1 MKIAFYKHNIGEAE
15 IASVVAVLR
24 SPIHTAG
31 PVTKQFEQEFAA
43 YLGCQHAIGV
53 TSWTMGAFLCLKA
66 LGIGPGDEVIV
77 PPLTF
82 ISTANIVCH
91 VGAKPVFVDVEHDTG
106 LIDVENVARAITPRT
121 KAIIPVHLYGAMCD
135 MKALAALADW
145 RGIHLIEDAA
155 HCIEGE
161 RDGIR
166 PGQLSKAVC
175 FSFYATKNMGC
186 GDGGAVATND
196 DALAAKVACLR
207 FHGMTRGSEERYSG
221 KYRHYDME
229 EIGYKCNLTDIQA
242 AMLRPQLPRLEEYR
256 TRKEEI
262 AQRYEQALRGVPGI
276 DLISTPPH
284 TKHARHLFTFLAP
297 EERRDEFL
305 TGLQERGIGVAV
317 HFNAIHLTS
326 YYRRTFGFKEGD
338 FPNAERIGRRTIT
351 LPLYP
356 RLATAEADYIL
367 QSVKAAL
374 PCSARAQR
382 ESG

>member
-1 MKIAFYKHNIGEAE
+1 MKVDFYKHNIGEAE
-15 IASVVAVLR
+15 IASVVNVLR

-43 YLGCQHAIGV
+43 YLDCQQAIGV

-91 VGAKPVFVDVEHDTG
+91 VGARPVFVDVERDTG
-106 LIDVENVARAITPRT
+106 LIDVEQVARAITPRT

-135 MKALAALADW
+135 MKSLSTLAAKH
-145 RGIHLIEDAA
+145 GIPIIEDAA

-161 RDGIR
+161 RDGVR
-166 PGQLSKAVC
+166 PGQLSKAVS
-175 FSFYATKNMGC
+175 FSFYATKNLGC

-196 DALAAKVACLR
+196 ESLGAKVACLR
-207 FHGMTRGSEERYSG
+207 FHGMTRGSEERYAG

-242 AMLRPQLPRLEEYR
+242 ALLVPQLPRLEEYR
-256 TRKEEI
+256 QRKDQL
-262 AQRYEQALRGVPGI
+262 AQRYERGLRDLPGI
-276 DLISTPPH
+276 DLIQTPPH

-297 EERRDEFL
+297 EGKRDDFIL
-305 TGLQERGIGVAV
+305 GLQQKEIGVAV
-317 HFNAIHLTS
+317 HFNAVHLMS
-326 YYRRTFGFKEGD
+326 FYRRTFGFKEGD
-338 FPNAERIGRRTIT
+338 FPNAERISRRTIT

-356 RLATAEADYIL
+356 KLAEAEVEYVIH
-367 QSVKAAL
+367 SVHAL
-374 PCSARAQR
+374 RTLHAHPRLT
-382 ESG
+382 